1 MDYELPQA
9 SINRIIKNKLP
20 ESAQVGKEAKTAF
33 SKAAGIF
40 ILYLTAAAN
49 DFCKE
54 AGVRLCTEDELCS
67 RKTGVHIKDDEN
79 LTDADRQTRWGE
91 GCLLPGRLCLLN
103 REHGAGD

>member
-49 DFCKE
+49 DPTEHCQHTAPE
-54 AGVRLCTEDELCS
+54 APMGDNPCS
-67 RKTGVHIKDDEN
+67 EGAEPSVH
-79 LTDADRQTRWGE
+79 A
-91 GCLLPGRLCLLN
+91 
-103 REHGAGD
+103 HHAH